1 MARLR
6 VCILDESS
14 DGNKT
19 EWVLKHRCSV
29 VNSAYQQMRNARPWT
44 IADAYNEY
52 RRTAAQDDE
61 SEIEDEEASQEGT
74 SSTLQMMRTDIVIM
88 LGSVFFSLDFIRTR
102 K

>member
-1 MARLR
+1 MSANKYQLKSPIGLAECEQGVQSFIGRSGNGVCFGALDDMARLR

-29 VNSAYQQMRNARPWT
+29 VNSAYQQMRYARPWT

-52 RRTAAQDDE
+52 RRTAA
-61 SEIEDEEASQEGT
+61 
-74 SSTLQMMRTDIVIM
+74 
-88 LGSVFFSLDFIRTR
+88 
-102 K
+102 